1 MKLDSSLFIDVAD
14 AIGLGNPAIVEKDY
28 YVVQLL
34 KLLSNFQFT
43 YHQAIFSGGT
53 ALAKSDIKT
62 YRMSEDIDIKL
73 IPNQRYSELASRNA
87 RKTARREIKN
97 IIEEII
103 NQNSIFSL
111 DNAPSVKDE
120 YRYFS
125 FDIRYPQDHRQA
137 PCLRPFIKLEFIET
151 DLLSEPISRNIQSIY
166 SNVTESDIEIYNM
179 ICSAI
184 IDTQA
189 EKLLSMLRRTASVA
203 RNGQREDDE
212 TLIRHVYDT
221 FHIQLSQ
228 PSNIEFLSQLLKK
241 ALDGDITRYGN
252 QHTQLVDSPITELR
266 YGLKLLVETPKF
278 IERYNNY
285 VSPMVYA
292 EVPTQWDEAIIAFTS
307 LVHQVLDY
315 IEQELNK

>member
-1 MKLDSSLFIDVAD
+1 MHDPLFIDVAD

-73 IPNQRYSELASRNA
+73 IPNQRYLELASRNA
-87 RKTARREIKN
+87 RKTARKEIKK

-103 NQNSIFSL
+103 NQNPIFSL

-125 FDIRYPQDHRQA
+125 FDIRYPQDHRQV

-292 EVPTQWDEAIIAFTS
+292 EVPIQWDEAIIAFTN
-307 LVHQVLDY
+307 LANQVLDY
-315 IEQELNK
+315 IEQKLNK

>member
-1 MKLDSSLFIDVAD
+1 MK
-14 AIGLGNPAIVEKDY
+14 KDY

-307 LVHQVLDY
+307 LAHQVLDY

>member
-184 IDTQA
+184 IDTQLKSYYRCY
-189 EKLLSMLRRTASVA
+189 EE
-203 RNGQREDDE
+203 QRVSQEMANVKMMRHLFDMFMILFIYSYPNH
-212 TLIRHVYDT
+212 LI
-221 FHIQLSQ
+221 
-228 PSNIEFLSQLLKK
+228 
-241 ALDGDITRYGN
+241 
-252 QHTQLVDSPITELR
+252 
-266 YGLKLLVETPKF
+266 
-278 IERYNNY
+278 
-285 VSPMVYA
+285 
-292 EVPTQWDEAIIAFTS
+292 
-307 LVHQVLDY
+307 
-315 IEQELNK
+315 LNS